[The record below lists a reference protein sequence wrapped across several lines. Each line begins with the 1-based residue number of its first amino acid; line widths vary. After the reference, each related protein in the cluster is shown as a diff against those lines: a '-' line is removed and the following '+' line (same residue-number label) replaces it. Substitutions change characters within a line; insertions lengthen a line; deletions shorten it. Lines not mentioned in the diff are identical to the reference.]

1 MSVSVRKSASFAP
14 SRRWALYI
22 IGVGVWLSGGLWLL
36 FHHFFVEPGAFGPKI
51 HPLEPWWLKLHGAFG
66 FAAIWIFG
74 LLWGAHVSRA
84 WPGLRRRWS
93 GGLMTGV
100 FAWLIVSG
108 YLLYYVGNENTRSV
122 VSILHW
128 GIGLASPICFGIHR
142 LPIPRRLRSRVQN
155 RRGLLVEQ
163 LSSKSGREEVGS
175 AE

>member
-1 MSVSVRKSASFAP
+1 MSVSVRNSASFARP
-14 SRRWALYI
+14 RRWALYI
-22 IGVGVWLSGGLWLL
+22 VGLGVWLSGGLWLL
-36 FHHFFVEPGAFGPKI
+36 FHHFFAEQGEFGPKI

-84 WPGLRRRWS
+84 WPRLRRRWS

-108 YLLYYVGNENTRSV
+108 YLLYYVGNENTRSA

-128 GIGLASPICFGIHR
+128 VFGLASPICFGIHR
-142 LPIPRRLRSRVQN
+142 LHIPRYLRSRVQE
-155 RRGLLVEQ
+155 RRGTAGGAMVLQE
-163 LSSKSGREEVGS
+163 RR
-175 AE
+175 